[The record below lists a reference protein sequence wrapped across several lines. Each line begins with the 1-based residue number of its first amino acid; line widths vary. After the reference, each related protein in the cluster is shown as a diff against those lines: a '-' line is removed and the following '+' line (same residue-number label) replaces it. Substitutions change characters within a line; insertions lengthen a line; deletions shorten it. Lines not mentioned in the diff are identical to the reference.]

1 MFQSVISRFAGACR
15 TLATGLAATFC
26 AAVAT
31 SCADGAADKEEE
43 AVAAAAEAF
52 ASCYFNY
59 DFAGARPY
67 CTEGSLKWLSFAAS
81 NVTQTDLDV
90 LKTQREGAECE
101 ANDIELTADT
111 TAEAVLKV
119 TNVMLTDTLGRPGR
133 IVDEAVFTVKLV
145 RRSGRWLV
153 RMEGLPQ
160 SGKRNRG

>member
-15 TLATGLAATFC
+15 TLAAGLAATVC

-31 SCADGAADKEEE
+31 SCADGAADKEEK
-43 AVAAAAEAF
+43 A
-52 ASCYFNY
+52 
-59 DFAGARPY
+59 
-67 CTEGSLKWLSFAAS
+67 
-81 NVTQTDLDV
+81 
-90 LKTQREGAECE
+90 
-101 ANDIELTADT
+101 
-111 TAEAVLKV
+111 AEAVLRV
-119 TNVMLTDTLGRPGR
+119 TNVMLADTLGRPGR